1 MLFRS
6 NVTNDNKQT
15 NGLAEMAQSARQWAN
30 ILAVK
35 GLLTGPPESFA
46 GRGDQTNNNLM
57 ECLLTDLSLLEVPNT
72 ESGGVAL
79 QYSGTRGIKT
89 SGQGQTCCKALIG

>member
-1 MLFRS
+1 MFAPTRCDR

-57 ECLLTDLSLLEVPNT
+57 ECLLTDLSLLEVPKNILSKSN
-72 ESGGVAL
+72 EWL
-79 QYSGTRGIKT
+79 
-89 SGQGQTCCKALIG
+89 